1 MRLFIAVRLNEKME
15 NALLDMQDA
24 MKWKGVRGNYTRPEN
39 LHLTLAFIGEYPDP
53 CHVKEV
59 IESVAFEPFTIRL
72 DGAGSFRGLWWAG
85 VSAEPAGGGDPL
97 RKLVKRIRHA
107 LADEGIPFDRKKF
120 SPHITLVRRPDPADI
135 APPKP
140 RGRDLSMRV
149 DHISLMRSDRGK
161 NGMIYTEL

>member
-53 CHVKEV
+53 CQVKEV
-59 IESVAFEPFTIRL
+59 IESAAFEPFTIRL

-85 VSAEPAGGGDPL
+85 VSAEAAGGGDPL

-120 SPHITLVRRPDPADI
+120 SPHIT
-135 APPKP
+135 
-140 RGRDLSMRV
+140 
-149 DHISLMRSDRGK
+149 
-161 NGMIYTEL
+161 